1 MNIGEIRHFLW
12 VLKKIGVNISK
23 EIIAWTRTSG
33 KSLLATRPVKVN
45 IQGLKYVPQLEKD
58 VVQLSKND
66 YLANIRKLALNDK
79 DTKILE
85 NLLADNESYTPLE
98 QSILTE
104 FRQKFN
110 QIVNRPDV
118 NLDEL
123 RNLLSGKEVEWG
135 LFSKKIWKA
144 CK

>member
-1 MNIGEIRHFLW
+1 MGFE
-12 VLKKIGVNISK
+12 KIGVNISK

-45 IQGLKYVPQLEKD
+45 IQGLKYVPQFEKD

-104 FRQKFN
+104 LRQKFN

>member
-1 MNIGEIRHFLW
+1 MGFE
-12 VLKKIGVNISK
+12 KIGVNISK

-45 IQGLKYVPQLEKD
+45 IQGWKYVPQLEKE

-104 FRQKFN
+104 LRQKFN

>member
-1 MNIGEIRHFLW
+1 MGFE
-12 VLKKIGVNISK
+12 KIGVNISK

-45 IQGLKYVPQLEKD
+45 IQGLKYVPQFEKD

-79 DTKILE
+79 DTKLLE

-104 FRQKFN
+104 LRQKFN
-110 QIVNRPDV
+110 QIVNSPDV

-123 RNLLSGKEVEWG
+123 RNLLSGKEVKWG
-135 LFSKKIWKA
+135 LFGKKIWKT

>member
-1 MNIGEIRHFLW
+1 MGFE
-12 VLKKIGVNISK
+12 KIGVNISK

-79 DTKILE
+79 DTKLLE

-104 FRQKFN
+104 LRQKFN

-123 RNLLSGKEVEWG
+123 RNLLSGKEVKWG
-135 LFSKKIWKA
+135 LFGKKIWKA

>member
-1 MNIGEIRHFLW
+1 MGFE
-12 VLKKIGVNISK
+12 KIGVNISK

-79 DTKILE
+79 DTKLLE
-85 NLLADNESYTPLE
+85 NLFADNESYTPLE
-98 QSILTE
+98 QNILTE
-104 FRQKFN
+104 LRQKFN

-123 RNLLSGKEVEWG
+123 RNLLSGKEVKWG
-135 LFSKKIWKA
+135 LFGKKIWKA

>member
-1 MNIGEIRHFLW
+1 M
-12 VLKKIGVNISK
+12 
-23 EIIAWTRTSG
+23 
-33 KSLLATRPVKVN
+33 LATRPVKVN
-45 IQGLKYVPQLEKD
+45 IQGLKYVPQFEKD

-104 FRQKFN
+104 LRQKFN

>member
-1 MNIGEIRHFLW
+1 MGFE
-12 VLKKIGVNISK
+12 KIEVNISK

-104 FRQKFN
+104 LRQKFN

>member
-1 MNIGEIRHFLW
+1 MGFE
-12 VLKKIGVNISK
+12 KIGVNISK

-104 FRQKFN
+104 LRQKFN
-110 QIVNRPDV
+110 HIVNRPDV

>member
-1 MNIGEIRHFLW
+1 MGFE
-12 VLKKIGVNISK
+12 KIGVNISK
-23 EIIAWTRTSG
+23 EIIVWTRTSG

-45 IQGLKYVPQLEKD
+45 IQCLKYVPQLEKD

-104 FRQKFN
+104 LRQKFN

>member
-1 MNIGEIRHFLW
+1 MGFE
-12 VLKKIGVNISK
+12 KIGVNISK

-45 IQGLKYVPQLEKD
+45 IQGLKYVPQFEKD

-66 YLANIRKLALNDK
+66 YLANIRKFALNDK
-79 DTKILE
+79 DTKLLE
-85 NLLADNESYTPLE
+85 NLFADNESYTPLE
-98 QSILTE
+98 QNILTE
-104 FRQKFN
+104 LRQKFN

-123 RNLLSGKEVEWG
+123 RNLLSGKEVKWG
-135 LFSKKIWKA
+135 LFGKKIWKA
-144 CK
+144 GK

>member
-1 MNIGEIRHFLW
+1 MGFE
-12 VLKKIGVNISK
+12 KIGVNISK

-104 FRQKFN
+104 LRQKFN

>member
-1 MNIGEIRHFLW
+1 MGFE
-12 VLKKIGVNISK
+12 KIGVNISK

-45 IQGLKYVPQLEKD
+45 IQGLKYVPQFEKD

-79 DTKILE
+79 DTKLLE

-104 FRQKFN
+104 LRQKFN
-110 QIVNRPDV
+110 QIVNSPDV

-123 RNLLSGKEVEWG
+123 RNLLSGKEVKWG
-135 LFSKKIWKA
+135 LFGKKIWKA

>member
-1 MNIGEIRHFLW
+1 MGFE
-12 VLKKIGVNISK
+12 KIGVNISK

-45 IQGLKYVPQLEKD
+45 IQGLKYVPQFEKD

-79 DTKILE
+79 DTKLLE

-104 FRQKFN
+104 LRQKFN

-123 RNLLSGKEVEWG
+123 RNLLSGKEVKWG
-135 LFSKKIWKA
+135 LFGKKIWKA

>member
-1 MNIGEIRHFLW
+1 MGFE
-12 VLKKIGVNISK
+12 KIGVNISK
-23 EIIAWTRTSG
+23 EIIVWTRTSG

-104 FRQKFN
+104 LRQKFN

>member
-1 MNIGEIRHFLW
+1 MGFE
-12 VLKKIGVNISK
+12 KIGVNISN
-23 EIIAWTRTSG
+23 EIIAWTRTNG

-104 FRQKFN
+104 LRQKFN